1 MQTLN
6 RMTLRFESRSVN
18 EAFARM
24 TVAAFIAQ
32 LDPTLE
38 ELNDIKTVV
47 SEAVTNAIVHGY
59 RDKVG
64 EIVVSARLLEG
75 DFAEIKV
82 KDHGC
87 GIPDI
92 EQARQPLFTTGDA
105 ERSGMGFTIM
115 ESFSDKLRVRSAVG
129 RGTTVTMLRQIV
141 GRGGEPA

>member
-75 DFAEIKV
+75 GFAEIKV

-92 EQARQPLFTTGDA
+92 AQARQPLFTTGDS

-141 GRGGEPA
+141 GRGGVD

>member
-75 DFAEIKV
+75 GFAEIKV

>member
-38 ELNDIKTVV
+38 ELNEIKTVV

-75 DFAEIKV
+75 GFAEIKV